1 MSYSPLILFPFPGQ
15 KFAMMEEKIVLA
27 SIIRHFTIE
36 SRQLTDDL
44 KITPEIILKS
54 MEGIMVK
61 LERR

>member
-1 MSYSPLILFPFPGQ
+1 
-15 KFAMMEEKIVLA
+15 MMEEKIVLA

-61 LERR
+61 LERREF